1 MVDMHGK
8 EIDSI
13 SVDKEVS
20 IENDE
25 SKEDDESYDP
35 QRVTVPLTL
44 CIAIMVGWVSLF
56 SIKL

>member
-8 EIDSI
+8 EIDSV

-25 SKEDDESYDP
+25 SKDDDESSYDP

-44 CIAIMVGWVSLF
+44 CIAIMVG
-56 SIKL
+56 

>member
-8 EIDSI
+8 EIDSV

-20 IENDE
+20 NDE
-25 SKEDDESYDP
+25 SKDDDESSYDP

-44 CIAIMVGWVSLF
+44 CIAIMVG
-56 SIKL
+56 

>member
-1 MVDMHGK
+1 MHGK
-8 EIDSI
+8 EIDSV

-25 SKEDDESYDP
+25 SKDDDESSYDP

-44 CIAIMVGWVSLF
+44 CIAIMVG
-56 SIKL
+56 

>member
-8 EIDSI
+8 EIDSVN
-13 SVDKEVS
+13 VDKEVS

-25 SKEDDESYDP
+25 SKDDDESSYDP

-44 CIAIMVGWVSLF
+44 CIAIMVG
-56 SIKL
+56 